1 VSSSTWKPMAVM
13 LLFVVVVQILA
24 LAMMPVLLLGEVRV
38 FEDPESAANPI
49 GYLILILLFTA
60 FLLLAIRLNRG
71 WIVGGFISLAI
82 GSSIYYVLD
91 PFIPRIA
98 ALILAVSVT
107 VLLRIYPEWYVVDI
121 VGLVVSA
128 GISALFGI
136 SMTVLPALI
145 LLVALAA
152 YDFISVY
159 KTKHMVALA
168 ESAIKI
174 RAPLLFVI
182 PRRRGYSFRREGNA
196 GNGGKGAYF
205 LGLGDAIIPT
215 ILVISANWSL
225 SAPLIGAASLS
236 LTLPALFTMIGTYL
250 GFVVLMTTSRDR
262 PQAGLPFL
270 NGGAIA
276 GFLLGWATLA
286 L

>member
-1 VSSSTWKPMAVM
+1 MAVM
-13 LLFVVVVQILA
+13 LLFLVVVQILA
-24 LAMMPVLLLGEVRV
+24 LAMMPALLQGEVRV

-49 GYLILILLFTA
+49 GYLFLILIFTA
-60 FLLLAIRLNRG
+60 FLLLVIRLNRG
-71 WIVGGFISLAI
+71 WVIGGFISLAV

-91 PFIPRIA
+91 PFIPRIV
-98 ALILAVSVT
+98 ALFIAVSVM

-145 LLVALAA
+145 LLAALAA

-174 RAPLLFVI
+174 RAPLLFIV
-182 PRRRGYSFRREGNA
+182 PRRRDYSFRREGNA
-196 GNGGKGAYF
+196 GNEGKGAYF

-225 SAPLIGAASLS
+225 SSPSIGAASLT
-236 LTLPALFTMIGTYL
+236 LTVPALSAMIGTYI
-250 GFVVLMTTSRDR
+250 GFGLLMTTSRDR

-276 GFLLGWATLA
+276 GFLLGWAA
-286 L
+286 LVL